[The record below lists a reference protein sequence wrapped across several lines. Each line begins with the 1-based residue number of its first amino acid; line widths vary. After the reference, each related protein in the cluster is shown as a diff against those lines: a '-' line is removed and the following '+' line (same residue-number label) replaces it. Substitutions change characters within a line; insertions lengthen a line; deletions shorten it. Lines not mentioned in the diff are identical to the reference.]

1 MTVFVRSNALNVADR
16 MTMVNMKHW
25 RMIKTSKRC
34 WMFHIRLNFSA
45 MSSIFTASVSVRCAS
60 TKIILTTSKVA
71 IFSSFRPAEAAV
83 ALNSVM
89 HQIRR
94 VNTMQ
99 RRLNHRHSGLSSP
112 NLLNVVSGAIFYSIS
127 LRTIPSNTIW
137 ARKWSILLSINDA
150 DTSCSQPFAL
160 EQGKIVPTWTFLS
173 SGPILL
179 RYYFA
184 FIFAEAIN
192 NAGGLGYNGV
202 DEKGQPRWNLLTN
215 IKPFELETA
224 TSLKVVFD
232 HWNMRKST
240 CDQIPLDAWL
250 SVLETSLWLR
260 RIVYYRMKKGR
271 TLGVFVL
278 SAIWVNVVLAAEKMC
293 HWIDFLCSREN
304 QRRD

>member
-1 MTVFVRSNALNVADR
+1 MMVSVRSNVLNVVDR

-25 RMIKTSKRC
+25 LMIKTNKKC
-34 WMFHIRLNFSA
+34 WMFRIRLNSSA
-45 MSSIFTASVSVRCAS
+45 TSSIFTASVSVRCAS
-60 TKIILTTSKVA
+60 TKIILTTSKVV
-71 IFSSFRPAEAAV
+71 IFSSFRPAVAAAAV

-94 VNTMQ
+94 VNITR
-99 RRLNHRHSGLSSP
+99 RRLNHRHSGLSWP
-112 NLLNVVSGAIFYSIS
+112 NLLSVVSGAIFYSIS

-137 ARKWSILLSINDA
+137 ARKWWILLFINDA
-150 DTSCSQPFAL
+150 NTSCSPHFAP
-160 EQGKIVPTWTFLS
+160 EQGKIISTWTLLWH
-173 SGPILL
+173 GPCLL

-240 CDQIPLDAWL
+240 CA
-250 SVLETSLWLR
+250 
-260 RIVYYRMKKGR
+260 
-271 TLGVFVL
+271 
-278 SAIWVNVVLAAEKMC
+278 
-293 HWIDFLCSREN
+293 
-304 QRRD
+304 